1 MHKINKKYLKRCM
14 QTNCFKIAK
23 FSSKKLMT
31 FKYEEPLDYFNHFW
45 KEYEKF
51 KLKYFKQNKENIN
64 NTYNGTAFE
73 TIMAFLMER
82 EKVKILKMDETIKDV
97 KFVKPDFLVDNESGN
112 KIFISLKV
120 SGRERWKQ
128 AELESLWFKKKYP
141 NSITILL
148 MNHARETTAAKE
160 KIPYL
165 DLDYAFFA
173 GSNDL
178 NQLFKIIK
186 E

>member
-1 MHKINKKYLKRCM
+1 M

-23 FSSKKLMT
+23 FSLKKLMT
-31 FKYEEPLDYFNHFW
+31 FKYDEPSDYFIHFW

-51 KLKYFKQNKENIN
+51 KSKYFKKHNENIN

-82 EKVKILKMDETIKDV
+82 EKVKILKMDETIKNV
-97 KFVKPDFLVDNESGN
+97 KFVKPDFLINSMSGN

-141 NSITILL
+141 ESTTILL
-148 MNHARETTAAKE
+148 MNHERETAAAKE
-160 KIPYL
+160 KIPFL
-165 DLDYAFFA
+165 DLDYAFYA
-173 GSNDL
+173 SSNDL
-178 NQLFKIIK
+178 NKLFKIIEK
-186 E
+186 YNCEKKKF

>member
-1 MHKINKKYLKRCM
+1 MSKINEKYIKRCI

-23 FSSKKLMT
+23 FSEKELMT
-31 FKYEEPLDYFNHFW
+31 FEYEKPLDYFNYFW

-51 KLKYFKQNKENIN
+51 KSDYLKKNKESIN

-73 TIMAFLMER
+73 TILAFLMER
-82 EKVKILKMDETIKDV
+82 EKIKILKMDENIDDV
-97 KFVKPDFLVDNESGN
+97 KFVKPDFLVNNKSGN

-141 NSITILL
+141 KSTTILL
-148 MNHARETTAAKE
+148 MNHERETAAAKE
-160 KIPYL
+160 KIPFL
-165 DLDYAFFA
+165 DLDYAFYA

-178 NQLFKIIK
+178 NKLFKII
-186 E
+186 ES